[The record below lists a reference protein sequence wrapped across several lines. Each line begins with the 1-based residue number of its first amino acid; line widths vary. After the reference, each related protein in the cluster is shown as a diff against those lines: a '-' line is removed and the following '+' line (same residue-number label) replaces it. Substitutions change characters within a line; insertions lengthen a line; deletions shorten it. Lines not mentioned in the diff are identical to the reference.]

1 MLAQAAPELFGRDGQ
16 LLEHKA
22 GGIVDGVADGRA
34 DGRGGALAG
43 LLRAER
49 ALGVVLG
56 ADEGLYLRQKY
67 AKPTIPLG
75 LLHDIEELE
84 PGGSYD
90 QANGGQWKPTKPTS
104 NTFKGVVMPV
114 NNEDLQYAIAGTY
127 TQNSQ
132 KLYTN
137 GHSLTVGQQ
146 VRDTFDGQVYTV
158 KQLLQGGLRV
168 SGGLLSA

>member
-56 ADEGLYLRQKY
+56 ADEGLYLRQMVHEFVKSNPGLV
-67 AKPTIPLG
+67 AKMKK
-75 LLHDIEELE
+75 DK
-84 PGGSYD
+84 
-90 QANGGQWKPTKPTS
+90 KP
-104 NTFKGVVMPV
+104 
-114 NNEDLQYAIAGTY
+114 
-127 TQNSQ
+127 
-132 KLYTN
+132 
-137 GHSLTVGQQ
+137 
-146 VRDTFDGQVYTV
+146 
-158 KQLLQGGLRV
+158 
-168 SGGLLSA
+168 